1 MTKEQTLQGMKKEL
15 TEAIRRS
22 ASEKD
27 KAKRIEFSKKAEK
40 IATVMYKKLGAY
52 EQGAE
57 KAAAIQQE
65 PTDDE

>member
-40 IATVMYKKLGAY
+40 IATVM
-52 EQGAE
+52 
-57 KAAAIQQE
+57 
-65 PTDDE
+65 

>member
-40 IATVMYKKLGAY
+40 IASDIKKTVDQDLSCYL
-52 EQGAE
+52 
-57 KAAAIQQE
+57 
-65 PTDDE
+65 

>member
-27 KAKRIEFSKKAEK
+27 KAGSSQKTENKAR
-40 IATVMYKKLGAY
+40 
-52 EQGAE
+52 
-57 KAAAIQQE
+57 
-65 PTDDE
+65 